1 MLKQNDT
8 ATGIAKA
15 ENQHSDATSTPPS
28 ASTVIPIPYSIYT
41 RSEKWILVGMVA
53 VAGLFSPLPANIY
66 FPAIPALATVFH
78 RSVEDINLTVTI
90 YLAFQGASPMLW
102 GPLSDR
108 YGRRSLF
115 LVCLLILVGSSLGLA
130 LCPTSAF
137 WLLLLLRALQ
147 AGGCASTISLGAG
160 VIGDIA
166 TVEERGGFFGMF
178 NLGPMLAPCIG
189 PAIGGVLS
197 EHLGWRSIFWFLTIF
212 SAACLAMILFFLP
225 ETMRSLV
232 GNGSMDQARF
242 PLGPLAH
249 VVGQRNQDSK
259 IRVVD
264 STSTKNG
271 KRPSTNPFR
280 LLIYPDIALT
290 LTYTGIV
297 YAVNYTITS
306 TISSSFTVTYPYLSQ
321 TMIGICYLSTGVGM
335 VLGSTITGKFLDWDY
350 ARIKLKQCSIASSD
364 SEQVSTGGDDAQ
376 VPLEYARLRT
386 SPFLLLGFVASVVG
400 WGWCI
405 QTKISIAGP
414 LILQATLG
422 YTSIAILNST
432 MTLMIDII
440 KDQSSGVIA
449 CTNLVRCSFAA
460 LLVSLIDKATQS
472 IGYGWTY
479 TLLGGLSS
487 LLLPCIYIEI
497 RKGPKW
503 RLSRDKVDPTVME
516 E

>member
-1 MLKQNDT
+1 MSENDNT
-8 ATGIAKA
+8 TGIDAKD
-15 ENQHSDATSTPPS
+15 QPSDSATSPQHFQLVS
-28 ASTVIPIPYSIYT
+28 LPYSVYN

-66 FPAIPALATVFH
+66 FPAIPTLATVFH
-78 RSVEDINLTVTI
+78 RTVEDINLTVTI
-90 YLAFQGASPMLW
+90 YLAMQGCSPMLW
-102 GPLSDR
+102 GPLSDK
-108 YGRRSLF
+108 YGRRPLL

-130 LCPTSAF
+130 LCPASAF

-166 TVEERGGFFGMF
+166 TVDERGGFFGMF

-189 PAIGGVLS
+189 PALGGVLS
-197 EHLGWRSIFWFLTIF
+197 EYLGWRSIFWFLAIS

-225 ETMRSLV
+225 ETMRSLA
-232 GNGSMDQARF
+232 GNGSRGQAGF
-242 PLGPLAH
+242 PLGPLVH
-249 VVGQRNQDSK
+249 IVGPRTQPSEPSK
-259 IRVVD
+259 SD
-264 STSTKNG
+264 ASG
-271 KRPSTNPFR
+271 RPDVQKLSTNPFR
-280 LLIYPDIALT
+280 LLIYRDIALT

-306 TISSSFTVTYPYLSQ
+306 TLSSSFKVTYPYLSE
-321 TMIGICYLSTGVGM
+321 TLLGVCYLSSGVGM
-335 VLGSTITGKFLDWDY
+335 ILGSTITGKFFDWDY
-350 ARIKLKQCSIASSD
+350 ARIKLQCGAASID
-364 SEQVSTGGDDAQ
+364 SGQESITNEDAE
-376 VPLEYARLRT
+376 VPIEYARLRA

-405 QTKISIAGP
+405 QEKASIAAP

-432 MTLMIDII
+432 MTLMIDLV

-472 IGYGWTY
+472 LGYGWTY
-479 TLLGGLSS
+479 TLLGGLSG

-497 RKGPKW
+497 RNGPKW
-503 RLSRDKVDPTVME
+503 RAARGKADTAS
-516 E
+516 